1 MPHPIEEDQFDV
13 SAFDAG
19 MSSNKV
25 EKSKMLSP
33 TMFPEEKFT
42 ESGERYYYTRTLPDG
57 TEEPITNKNW
67 SLKDLAYPLNV
78 PFGGKR
84 QGGLEDWAFTS
95 WLVNQAPSQLAA
107 GKQTLNALK
116 GKYFYRPPVKPP
128 INVTPS
134 NTTKTPTGN
143 LQSKEGALQT
153 RISQF
158 QAGSSKSTRD
168 LGLTTDYAKGSTLK
182 KAITERDRARQAGV
196 GEFSKYV
203 DPSDTYFTP
212 QGPYELKSKSTEQ
225 MIPSIQRDLFKVIA
239 NPKSTESDIRTALN
253 TKAANSIN
261 PEHLTFSI
269 DDIVNQGFGKQLGLR
284 QGALATQQGAAS
296 RALAIRDREAKK
308 PIEERTKG
316 GKRDSLKG
324 PQKNLKTNVRSLK
337 DIGSLNLLTKSKD
350 IFKMNRKGIKNEL
363 VQFKIGDKEW
373 HHTIFGNKEGGALF
387 LNKVAQDPVVAINLM
402 AKLKSLDLPTS
413 GTVDNLALIEKL
425 EGSHGIGHNKLH
437 NVYRDLGL
445 EQGGPLD
452 FADLMDAVAESYLAG
467 DESAINHFFTL
478 LDVYKERTA
487 PYLKEQ
493 TIKSGGVMFKDTGVE
508 KLPEVQ
514 QYKPKTEKW
523 RDLVSQTQLDV
534 ALNGFAA

>member
-253 TKAANSIN
+253 TKAANSID